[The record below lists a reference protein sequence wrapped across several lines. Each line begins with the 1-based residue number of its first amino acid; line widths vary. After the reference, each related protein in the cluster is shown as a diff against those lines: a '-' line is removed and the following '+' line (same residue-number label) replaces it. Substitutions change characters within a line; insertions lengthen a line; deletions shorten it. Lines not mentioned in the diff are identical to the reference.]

1 MRIIDK
7 NYDYYDY
14 LQDPSD
20 NLVFDRR
27 GSFLLTKESV
37 CDGIHYAGWY
47 DDENYRIGLLQCGAT
62 YWLLLFTITAYNKS
76 ELYLSDTTPK
86 DYDIE
91 ILATCKDYKKPR
103 QVIALHIIHFNE
115 FWKYGL
121 GIRSTIADVKK
132 VVADLQKAVV
142 NKEYEQVRSFCTHTK
157 TIEKKGRWIR
167 ETQTIPI
174 LSACGI
180 ANIITPEDM
189 YNALDEH
196 FALEKSDAESTVAE
210 GTTNNDKIVNHG
222 FDVKA
227 SFRGNT

>member
-27 GSFLLTKESV
+27 DSFVLTRELV
-37 CDGIHYAGWY
+37 CDKMRLAGWY
-47 DDENYRIGLLQCGAT
+47 DDEPFRIGLLQCGAT
-62 YWLLLFTITAYNKS
+62 YWLLLFTITQHTKENYGFYPKP
-76 ELYLSDTTPK
+76 LS
-86 DYDIE
+86 YDIE
-91 ILATCKDYKKPR
+91 VLATWKNYTRPRAVISFDIIYFDKTWQYGFSRNTTVEQFKKMAATM
-103 QVIALHIIHFNE
+103 QQAVI
-115 FWKYGL
+115 
-121 GIRSTIADVKK
+121 
-132 VVADLQKAVV
+132 
-142 NKEYEQVRSFCTHTK
+142 NKEYEAVKSLGTNIKVTS
-157 TIEKKGRWIR
+157 IKGRFT
-167 ETQTIPI
+167 EEKQTLPI

-180 ANIITPEDM
+180 SNVISPEDM

-196 FALEKSDAESTVAE
+196 FALVKSDAESTVAE
-210 GTTNNDKIVNHG
+210 GTTNQDKIVNHG